1 MMRRKWPCALILL
14 LIPSA
19 CGGGV
24 AAEPERVPW
33 PTPDQ
38 TASPTAELPDADV
51 EPNAEEGVPA
61 KFIAEAQ
68 TTAEEL
74 QCGEDPL
81 AIAFGVVDGAAGHRL
96 LGLSLRN
103 CSDGEI
109 VVDELSFVGL
119 DSMLRERALTSSKL
133 EPKTLAFKED
143 ALIEVEWLG
152 NGRCERGI
160 QRLTVTVEGQTHTRE
175 DCFQMGG
182 ALAPERDTGIGL
194 RWM

>member
-1 MMRRKWPCALILL
+1 MRGKWVCALIPLL
-14 LIPSA
+14 TLSG

-33 PTPDQ
+33 PSPDQ
-38 TASPTAELPDADV
+38 TVSPTAELPDEDV
-51 EPNAEEGVPA
+51 ELNAEEGVSA

-74 QCGEDPL
+74 QCGEEPL
-81 AIAFGVVDGAAGHRL
+81 AIAFGLLDGAAGHRL

-103 CSDGEI
+103 CSDGEV
-109 VVDELSFVGL
+109 VVDELSFAGL
-119 DSMLRERALTSSKL
+119 DSMLRERALTSSRL
-133 EPKTLAFKED
+133 EPRALAPKED

-182 ALAPERDTGIGL
+182 ALAPERDTDIGL

>member
-1 MMRRKWPCALILL
+1 MHWRRGVALFVLL
-14 LIPSA
+14 TLSG
-19 CGGGV
+19 CGGVV
-24 AAEPERVPW
+24 AAEPERVAW
-33 PTPDQ
+33 PTPDP
-38 TASPTAELPDADV
+38 TTSPTAELPDEEV

-68 TTAEEL
+68 SVAEEL
-74 QCGEDPL
+74 QCGDERL
-81 AIAFGVVDGAAGHRL
+81 AFAFGLVDAATGHRM

-103 CSDGEI
+103 CSDDDI
-109 VVDELSFVGL
+109 VVDELVFSGV
-119 DSMLRERALTSSKL
+119 DSMLRERDLSADKL
-133 EPKTLAFKED
+133 EPRALAPNEE
-143 ALIEVEWLG
+143 ALIEVEWLS

-182 ALAPERDTGIGL
+182 ALAPERDTDIGL